1 MANLMGLRWWFDLV
15 GFGGGLQERGASASF
30 GLWVAHGCA
39 HGFCGSL
46 DFWWVS
52 VLIGGIGLIL
62 VG

>member
-1 MANLMGLRWWFDLV
+1 MANLMGLRRWFDLV

-30 GLWVAHGCA
+30 VLWVA

-52 VLIGGIGLIL
+52 DLIGGIGLIL